1 VTDRLLTILALAQYI
16 CASTRTAR
24 RIVASGEI
32 PSYKV
37 RGRTLVRFADLER
50 WLEANRIERTAAEK
64 RNELKSLVARA
75 VQRARERR
83 SA

>member
-24 RIVASGEI
+24 RIVQLGEV

-37 RGRTLVRFADLER
+37 RGRVMVKLSDVER
-50 WLEANRIERTAAEK
+50 WLEANRIERSTAEK
-64 RNELKSLVARA
+64 PSALKCLVARA
-75 VQRARERR
+75 VRRARERR
-83 SA
+83 SQ

>member
-24 RIVASGEI
+24 RIVVAGEI

-37 RGRTLVRFADLER
+37 RGRVMVKFSDVER
-50 WLEANRIERTAAEK
+50 WLEANRIERANEK
-64 RNELKSLVARA
+64 SDLKALVRRA
-75 VQRARERR
+75 VQRARARR
-83 SA
+83 AS

>member
-24 RIVASGEI
+24 RIIGSGEI

-37 RGRTLVRFADLER
+37 RGRLMVKFSDVEM
-50 WLEANRIERTAAEK
+50 WLEAHRVEVAER
-64 RNELKSLVARA
+64 RSQLKSLVARA

>member
-1 VTDRLLTILALAQYI
+1 VTDRLFTILALAQYI

-37 RGRTLVRFADLER
+37 RGRVMVKFSDLEM
-50 WLEANRIERTAAEK
+50 WLEAHRVDVAER
-64 RNELKSLVARA
+64 RSQLKSLVNRA
-75 VQRARERR
+75 VQRARDRR
-83 SA
+83 MAS

>member
-37 RGRTLVRFADLER
+37 RGRIMVKFSDVER
-50 WLEANRIERTAAEK
+50 WLEVHRIERAAEPG
-64 RNELKSLVARA
+64 NLKSLVARA
-75 VQRARERR
+75 VRRARERR
-83 SA
+83 AS